1 MAAVGGSVGG
11 NKWRQSDTHAHPV
24 LGLGFSAVYTLP
36 MYFVVNY
43 MPSNAKKKVYHFGW
57 WQCGGHKAFLGGS
70 RRHWRQCG
78 RQGWAAVLAAL
89 QFEGGSMAAVSSVT
103 WRQCDVGGGN
113 LSKWRQLVGGSWKLN
128 GNQCAV
134 DPRRGNGVGKLDASQ
149 MATFEARFR
158 AHHTIYESSQHI
170 IFCQRHAMPLGWVP
184 RTPIWVKDGKRQI
197 LTVADLPPSVAKPNK
212 RNFDGTNGF
221 VSGEL
226 EEEQEMPEA
235 QDAEISTEANPT
247 RHKYETQ

>member
-1 MAAVGGSVGG
+1 
-11 NKWRQSDTHAHPV
+11 
-24 LGLGFSAVYTLP
+24 
-36 MYFVVNY
+36 
-43 MPSNAKKKVYHFGW
+43 
-57 WQCGGHKAFLGGS
+57 
-70 RRHWRQCG
+70 
-78 RQGWAAVLAAL
+78 
-89 QFEGGSMAAVSSVT
+89 
-103 WRQCDVGGGN
+103 
-113 LSKWRQLVGGSWKLN
+113 
-128 GNQCAV
+128 
-134 DPRRGNGVGKLDASQ
+134 

-158 AHHTIYESSQHI
+158 ADHTIYEPSQHI

-197 LTVADLPPSVAKPNK
+197 LTVADLPPSVVKPNK

-247 RHKYETQ
+247 THKYETQ